1 MLSRLATLP
10 FRAARRIARLVL
22 GERSKPAPYTPP
34 PRAWSEP
41 SHEHEHDDEDDEHDH
56 GHEHEHAH
64 EHEHGHEHEPR
75 EVHVRAEETPNP
87 SAMKFVVGIPVG
99 AFDLSAPEQ
108 AADHALAKALF
119 AIEGV
124 KAVFGRND
132 FVTVT
137 KTDEARWDALVPK
150 VTHAI
155 ETALR

>member
-10 FRAARRIARLVL
+10 FRAARRIARMVL
-22 GERSKPAPYTPP
+22 GERAKPAPYTPP
-34 PRAWSEP
+34 PRAWSQP
-41 SHEHEHDDEDDEHDH
+41 SHDHDHGHEDEDEPQHEHTH
-56 GHEHEHAH
+56 GHEHEHTH
-64 EHEHGHEHEPR
+64 ETR

-87 SAMKFVVGIPVG
+87 SAMKFVVGVPVG

-108 AADHALAKALF
+108 AADHALANALF

-137 KTDEARWDALVPK
+137 KTEEARWDALVPK
-150 VTHAI
+150 VTSAI
-155 ETALR
+155 ETAFR